1 MPWLLIT
8 LEQRFAMCAEGAGG
22 ERPSKMKPIQILRE
36 RRGGVPKELVE
47 RSRRQ
52 AQTHKRLTRAL
63 TDGPKTV
70 PEIAKIT
77 ELPTHEVFW
86 HLMGMRKYGQ
96 IVEGEE
102 RDGYYE
108 YALKPEQERKG

>member
-1 MPWLLIT
+1 
-8 LEQRFAMCAEGAGG
+8 MCAEQASV
-22 ERPSKMKPIQILRE
+22 EKPQEMKSIQILRE

-52 AQTHKRLTRAL
+52 TQTHKLLRKAL
-63 TDGPKTV
+63 KDGPKTV
-70 PEIAKIT
+70 PEIAGIT

-86 HLMGMRKYGQ
+86 YLMGMRKYGQ

-108 YALKPEQERKG
+108 YALKPEEERKG

>member
-1 MPWLLIT
+1 
-8 LEQRFAMCAEGAGG
+8 MCAEQAGV
-22 ERPSKMKPIQILRE
+22 EKPREMKPVQILRE

-52 AQTHKRLTRAL
+52 AQTHKLLTTAL
-63 TDGPKTV
+63 KDGPKTV
-70 PEIAKIT
+70 PEIARIT
-77 ELPTHEVFW
+77 ELPTHEVLW
-86 HLMGMRKYGQ
+86 YLMGMRKYGQ

-108 YALKPEQERKG
+108 YALKPEAERKG

>member
-1 MPWLLIT
+1 
-8 LEQRFAMCAEGAGG
+8 MCAEQAGT
-22 ERPSKMKPIQILRE
+22 EKPREMKPIQILRE

-52 AQTHKRLTRAL
+52 AQAHKLLASAL
-63 TDGPKTV
+63 KDGPKTV

-86 HLMGMRKYGQ
+86 YLMGMRKYGQ

-102 RDGYYE
+102 REGYYE
-108 YALKPEQERKG
+108 YALKPEKERKG